1 MSRYDLLPPNAT
13 TLERDFSRVTSN
25 LQRVGP
31 PVPLIRTAK
40 RVDIP
45 DSVVPWLIYEYG
57 LGEIL
62 PYLGNDQ
69 RLALRDGVLWQ
80 RIRGTPESVRVALS
94 WIGIQGLIE
103 EPEGGTTRWAEYM
116 LGLSAAT
123 QGEEIIDRIA
133 AVARISSPVR
143 SRLSRIY
150 AVYDMRRAVYDQ
162 CAWDDGSIYD
172 DHSGVRPRPDWPQIS
187 YGQIFSTYVQL
198 NPIASSAQPEQMATY
213 VQAFDSF
220 RYDFSQWDEG
230 WHSLNP
236 IGVLT
241 TQEGRSAQYEG
252 QIWGA
257 FRWQQDKPWP
267 DVNVVVSSAL
277 NGTPTDPPFLQAVA
291 IASATGVQNSTL
303 NVGDVV
309 TLAATWNRSLIVTGS
324 PQMAITIGGVSRTAS
339 HTTGS
344 GTATLNFTYT
354 IQAGDNAPSGIA
366 IPANSISLNGGTIRD
381 GAGNIA
387 ALGHYAVP
395 ADPAYLVDTTTPA
408 TLGLALAVDT
418 GVSNS
423 DGITSNGQM
432 LVTNVEQGA
441 VWEYSTNSGSTW
453 TMGVGGSFTLAQ
465 GTYAAGA
472 IRARQRDAA
481 GNVSS
486 VAQNSATIVV
496 DTTAPAAPGLTVLA
510 AAARANILAEA
521 GASVSVV
528 FSRSGGGTVTKTT
541 TGAGATAVSVS
552 LTSADRA
559 VIGEGTVTVSA
570 TATDAAGNASTA
582 STTSFVMPL
591 YEGFNYTNGTIGAA
605 VAAGEVNLAG
615 YTEVVDGNVRFPTT
629 VNNGQ
634 SGNVWDAISRSYNR
648 SFSVAWRMDGNST
661 FSGPVCSIQWDTLS
675 TATGQGSGDS
685 GVVRNARVPY
695 AIAIYGTYDGT
706 RWKTSHLYVSDVI
719 TGGLY
724 TKVFAFDGNA
734 PMEFYFWL
742 DYDHANSRFRLFIA
756 QGSSTKPATPVIE
769 YNGIVFSQTPYHIGI
784 GGITDTVP
792 AHAQIFRSW
801 SLTLL

>member
-1 MSRYDLLPPNAT
+1 VSRYDLLPPNAT

-57 LGEIL
+57 LGEVL

-344 GTATLNFTYT
+344 GAATLNFSYT

-387 ALGHYAVP
+387 ALGHYAVA
-395 ADPAYLVDTTTPA
+395 ADPSYLVDTTTPA

-472 IRARQRDAA
+472 IRVRQRDAA
-481 GNVSS
+481 GNVSA

-496 DTTAPAAPGLTVLA
+496 DTTAPAAPGLTMGPGGSEVTLT
-510 AAARANILAEA
+510 AEA
-521 GASVSVV
+521 GAALSVT
-528 FSRSGGGTVTKTT
+528 FSRTGGGTVTKTA
-541 TGAGATAVSVS
+541 TGAGATTVSVA
-552 LTSADRA
+552 LGMEEQLIVGAGN
-559 VIGEGTVTVSA
+559 VNVSA
-570 TATDAAGNASTA
+570 TATDAAGNVSTA
-582 STTSFVMPL
+582 ATGSFTLTIDSGFTYANFADTTGLNLIDVVGVTSNQIML
-591 YEGFNYTNGTIGAA
+591 A
-605 VAAGEVNLAG
+605 EVNAP
-615 YTEVVDGNVRFPTT
+615 FP
-629 VNNGQ
+629 G
-634 SGNVWDAISRSYNR
+634 SAGNVWNTVARSYNR
-648 SFSVAWRMDGNST
+648 SWSTSWRMEMGRPGGGLGADGFT
-661 FSGPVCSIQWDTLS
+661 VQWATDPTLLGSI
-675 TATGQGSGDS
+675 GQPCGRVES
-685 GVVRNARVPY
+685 NAVPY
-695 AIAIYGTYDGT
+695 ALSVRTWIFNKASIFTANVM
-706 RWKTSHLYVSDVI
+706 TSELDL
-719 TGGLY
+719 GFNPRQDL
-724 TKVFAFDGNA
+724 
-734 PMEFYFWL
+734 FYWL
-742 DYDHANSRFRLFIA
+742 DYNHSSGTLRMFV
-756 QGSSTKPATPVIE
+756 SSTSTKPTTPSHQWT
-769 YNGIVFSQTPYHIGI
+769 GIAFPGTAYHIGI
-784 GGITDTVP
+784 GASTGGGSDNHILK
-792 AHAQIFRSW
+792 AW
-801 SLTLL
+801 SLSLL